1 MDREPILGT
10 PEWELSYTLTRE
22 EIYRCVKA
30 GDFRRVGKA
39 GTIVETVIL
48 GIMAVYC
55 LTAFFLDGMK
65 EGMSLFLGVASLLLI
80 AAVWG
85 VPEFRYRRMASAQAE
100 DRAPTRVR
108 VFQEGLA
115 FGQSDEVF
123 AYGTEWA
130 ARLPDMWVLRYG
142 TQLMALPKRAMPEEC
157 WEHMNR
163 TIKSYVTKKI

>member
-1 MDREPILGT
+1 MEPEKTMEPL
-10 PEWELSYTLTRE
+10 WDLSYTLTRE
-22 EIYRCVKA
+22 EIYLCVKA
-30 GDFRRVGKA
+30 GDFRRMGKA

-65 EGMSLFLGVASLLLI
+65 EGMSLFLGAASLILI

-85 VPEFRYRRMASAQAE
+85 VPEFRYRRIASAQSE
-100 DRAPTRVR
+100 NRAPTRVR
-108 VFQEGLA
+108 VLEEGLA
-115 FGQSDEVF
+115 FGGDDAVF

-157 WEHMNR
+157 WIHLDNA
-163 TIKSYVTKKI
+163 IKGYVTKNI